1 MNENAGTV
9 LQISA
14 SASAAI
20 AALAGAA
27 CKAYDNLEDL
37 PGGSHSPLLL
47 EGSKIAVVAL
57 MTLFLLG
64 NTTVCLIF
72 GIYTIICNLQGTAD
86 TAFWQAAGILPA
98 ICLAGRFAAGSAAGI
113 ADLSVADLA
122 LIPLAGV
129 AVYAESALFPEEMS
143 WAKFASRLVT
153 AAAAAA
159 IVWGDIG
166 GPTTRLL
173 AAWTVG
179 YNLLSVAWAGQDALR
194 RPGLPASA

>member
-1 MNENAGTV
+1 MTESAGTV

-37 PGGSHSPLLL
+37 PGSSHSPLLL
-47 EGSKIAVVAL
+47 ESSKIAVVAS

-64 NTTVCLIF
+64 DTVACLVF
-72 GIYTIICNLQGTAD
+72 GIYTIICNMQGTAD

-98 ICLAGRFAAGSAAGI
+98 VCLAGRFAVAGAAAF
-113 ADLSVADLA
+113 ADLRFADLA
-122 LIPLAGV
+122 IIPLAGA

-143 WAKFASRLVT
+143 RKKFISRLAT

-159 IVWGDIG
+159 IVWADIG
-166 GPTTRLL
+166 GPTIRLL
-173 AAWTVG
+173 AAWTAG
-179 YNLLSVAWAGQDALR
+179 YNLLSVAWAAWEAQGDPAFA
-194 RPGLPASA
+194 ASA